1 MPDLLKIADSLYR
14 LRIPG
19 DRAHLLNCYLWQ
31 EPDGVTLIDTGWPG
45 EAGLI
50 AEALAMLGLRRL
62 HVKRVVLTHF
72 HEDHTGAAAEIADWA
87 DVEVIA
93 GAADAPFIR
102 GDEPGPLP
110 VLTDA
115 ERTLRSDLTEP
126 PVGPPC
132 RVDTTVRDG
141 DVLDFAGGARVV
153 GAPGH
158 TPGSIGLY
166 LPAADA
172 VLTGDAVAEFN
183 GHVIVGRSTS
193 TVLRPSHR
201 FSVWP
206 KRARRSQ
213 VSGTA
218 RCCSPT
224 LPRASPTRP
233 TRSPELRFAETAFQ
247 QKSASRR
254 LLECHFGR
262 DQRRSDQTRRGAARR
277 SERKR
282 STSGS

>member
-45 EAGLI
+45 GAGLI
-50 AEALAMLGLRRL
+50 AEALAMVGLRRL

-93 GAADAPFIR
+93 GADDAPFIR

-141 DVLDFAGGARVV
+141 DVLDFASGARVV
-153 GAPGH
+153 AVPGH
-158 TPGSIGLY
+158 TPGSIALY

-172 VLTGDAVAEFN
+172 VLTGDAIAEFN
-183 GHVIVGRSTS
+183 GQVIVGVFNVDRAAA
-193 TVLRPSHR
+193 VA
-201 FSVWP
+201 SVQ
-206 KRARRSQ
+206 R
-213 VSGTA
+213 V
-218 RCCSPT
+218 
-224 LPRASPTRP
+224 
-233 TRSPELRFAETAFQ
+233 AETGAQ
-247 QKSASRR
+247 VAG
-254 LLECHFGR
+254 FGHGEVVL
-262 DQRRSDQTRRGAARR
+262 TAAAARIA
-277 SERKR
+277 EAADPFA
-282 STSGS
+282 

>member
-31 EPDGVTLIDTGWPG
+31 EPDGVTLVDTGWPG

-72 HEDHTGAAAEIADWA
+72 HEDHCGSAAEIADWA
-87 DVEVIA
+87 DVEVVA
-93 GAADAPFIR
+93 GAEDAPFIR
-102 GDEPGPLP
+102 GDQPAPLP

-115 ERTLRSDLTEP
+115 ERVLRPDVTEP

-132 RVDTTVRDG
+132 RVDTLVRDG

-153 GAPGH
+153 AAPGH
-158 TPGSIGLY
+158 TPGSIALY

-172 VLTGDAVAEFN
+172 VLTGDAVAEFDGQVILGVFN
-183 GHVIVGRSTS
+183 VDRTAAAGSLARIAATGAQVAGFGHGEP
-193 TVLRPSHR
+193 VL
-201 FSVWP
+201 
-206 KRARRSQ
+206 
-213 VSGTA
+213 TA
-218 RCCSPT
+218 
-224 LPRASPTRP
+224 A
-233 TRSPELRFAETAFQ
+233 
-247 QKSASRR
+247 ASRIAAATDP
-254 LLECHFGR
+254 FG
-262 DQRRSDQTRRGAARR
+262 G
-277 SERKR
+277 
-282 STSGS
+282 